1 MFVYSVHA
9 SVSVC
14 VCRLVCSVG
23 GRLVVVVVCIAAMT
37 AKFEENFWVSLK
49 YM

>member
-23 GRLVVVVVCIAAMT
+23 GRLVVVVCIAMT
-37 AKFEENFWVSLK
+37 AKFEENFWVSFK